1 MLYPRKSGAL
11 FFAMCF
17 KYLVTKIHSVADPLV
32 GQPSVNKGL
41 WVLAGLLVFIIL
53 EKIFTSLPGNVDI
66 QNTSSNLNVKQEK
79 KYILN
84 NNVKGLVS
92 GYANGQYTN
101 IRTASIT
108 RDKKSPTGPKKSA
121 TKKVHIC
128 TVV

>member
-1 MLYPRKSGAL
+1 VLYPRKRGA

-17 KYLVTKIHSVADPLV
+17 KYSVTKIHSVADQV
-32 GQPSVNKGL
+32 AGQPSMNKGL

-53 EKIFTSLPGNVDI
+53 EKVFTSLPGNMGI
-66 QNTSSNLNVKQEK
+66 PNTSSNLDFKQEK

-92 GYANGQYTN
+92 GYTNGQCTN

-108 RDKKSPTGPKKSA
+108 HDKKSPTGPKKGA

-128 TVV
+128 IVV